1 MKRKSIVFTGPG
13 KAELVEEELAEPNA
27 GEVRVRLARSCIS
40 SGTAR
45 ANVTGVP
52 DAGVGI
58 FAKGEGT
65 SWPRRC
71 GYSSS
76 GVVEALGEG
85 VTGLAV
91 GDRVALSWSVHASH
105 VVLPA
110 KQAYLLPGN
119 VSDEA
124 AAWTHIA
131 TFPMAAIRKCRLEM
145 GEGALVMGQGALGQL
160 AVKLLLAA
168 GATPVVAADPVAE
181 KRERALMLGADAAL
195 DPAAA
200 GFAERAK
207 ALCRGERQVMRAM
220 VPTDGPRVVIEVTG
234 VGAALDQSLDA
245 AAPYARIALLGCT
258 RSLDFSIDYYHKVHG
273 RGVTIVGA
281 HTLARCERESAPG
294 CWTERDDAL
303 AFLRLLSLGRISLD
317 GFTDEVHA
325 PEECAAVFARLAA
338 GGPFPNVQFEW
349 GEAGEM

>member
-13 KAELVEEELAEPNA
+13 KAELVEEELAAPNA
-27 GEVRVRLARSCIS
+27 GEVCVRLVRSCIS

-45 ANVTGVP
+45 ANITGVP

-58 FAKGEGT
+58 FAKGDGT
-65 SWPRRC
+65 TWPRRC

-110 KQAYLLPGN
+110 AQVYRIPEN
-119 VSDEA
+119 VSFES

-131 TFPMAAIRKCRLEM
+131 TFPMAAIRKCRLEL
-145 GEGALVMGQGALGQL
+145 GEGALVMGMGVLGQL
-160 AVKLLLAA
+160 AVKLLCAA
-168 GATPVVAADPVAE
+168 GATPVIAADPVAE
-181 KRERALMLGADAAL
+181 KRERALKLGADMSL
-195 DPAAA
+195 DPSAAD
-200 GFAERAK
+200 FAMQAK
-207 ALCRGERQVMRAM
+207 ALCRGERAVMRAM
-220 VPTDGPRVVIEVTG
+220 VPMDGPQVAIEVTG
-234 VGAALDQSLDA
+234 VGAALDEALDA
-245 AAPYARIALLGCT
+245 VAPYARIALLGCT
-258 RSLDFSIDYYHKVHG
+258 RNSNFTIDYYHKVHG

-281 HTLARCERESAPG
+281 HTLARCEGESAPG
-294 CWTERDDAL
+294 WWTERDDAL

-317 GFTDEVHA
+317 GFTDDVRK
-325 PEECAAVFARLAA
+325 PEDCGEVFARLSS
-338 GGPFPNVQFEW
+338 GGVFPNVQFDW
-349 GEAGEM
+349 K

>member
-13 KAELVEEELAEPNA
+13 KAELTEEDLDAPKV
-27 GEVRVRLARSCIS
+27 GEVLVRLVRSCIS

-45 ANVTGVP
+45 ANIIGVP

-65 SWPRRC
+65 TWPRRC

-76 GVVEALGEG
+76 GVIEALGEG

-110 KQAYLLPGN
+110 KQAYRLPDN

-124 AAWTHIA
+124 VAWTHIA

-145 GEGALVMGQGALGQL
+145 GEGAMVMGQGVLGQL
-160 AVKLLLAA
+160 AVKLLRAA
-168 GATPVVAADPVAE
+168 GATPVIAADPAVE
-181 KRERALMLGADAAL
+181 KRKRAIMLGADAAL

-200 GFAERAK
+200 DFSERAK
-207 ALCRGERQVMRAM
+207 ALCRGERPVMRAM
-220 VPTDGPRVVIEVTG
+220 VPADGPRIVIEATG

-245 AAPYARIALLGCT
+245 VAPYARIALLGCT
-258 RSLDFSIDYYHKVHG
+258 RNSDFSVDYYHKVHG

-281 HTLARCERESAPG
+281 HTLARCESESAPG
-294 CWTERDDAL
+294 WWTERDDAL
-303 AFLRLLSLGRISLD
+303 AFLRLLSLGRISME

-325 PEECAAVFARLAA
+325 PDECEAVFARLAA

-349 GEAGEM
+349 K